1 MRCSIIVPVLNEAG
15 TLPAWLSHL
24 QTFRQA
30 GHELI
35 LVDGGSHDA
44 SITLA
49 RPWVDKIITTS
60 AGRGRQMNAGAAQAR
75 HEILVFLHADTFLP
89 EDAMQVITQALAD
102 RRQAWGR
109 FNVRLSGRHP
119 LLRLIALMMNI
130 RSCIT
135 GIATGDQAMFVRR
148 EVFEAQKGF
157 STIPL
162 MEDIEL
168 SKRLRQQT
176 RPACV
181 RETVTTSSRRWE
193 EHGILRTMWLMWRL
207 RLAYWRGA
215 SPERLLQRYD
225 KKSSCCVCV
234 FARAPVVGKVKTRL
248 FACMEADVACRVHEQ
263 LIRDCLVRVQGPLWS
278 IQLWTTDTQHAF
290 FLPLKK
296 SLSLHLRSQ
305 QGSDLGQRM
314 AHAAK
319 QLLTDHAYVILIG
332 TDCPGLD
339 TAYINAVLQ
348 HLRDG
353 ADCVLGPAEDGGYVM
368 LALSAFDMHL
378 FEDMTWGHAQV
389 LTETRQRIRNL
400 DWRCV
405 EMPVLWDVDRPADFK
420 RLQATDSRYL
430 AYVSTGVS
438 V

>member
-1 MRCSIIVPVLNEAG
+1 M
-15 TLPAWLSHL
+15 
-24 QTFRQA
+24 
-30 GHELI
+30 
-35 LVDGGSHDA
+35 
-44 SITLA
+44 
-49 RPWVDKIITTS
+49 
-60 AGRGRQMNAGAAQAR
+60 
-75 HEILVFLHADTFLP
+75 
-89 EDAMQVITQALAD
+89 
-102 RRQAWGR
+102 
-109 FNVRLSGRHP
+109 
-119 LLRLIALMMNI
+119 
-130 RSCIT
+130 
-135 GIATGDQAMFVRR
+135 
-148 EVFEAQKGF
+148 
-157 STIPL
+157 
-162 MEDIEL
+162 
-168 SKRLRQQT
+168 
-176 RPACV
+176 
-181 RETVTTSSRRWE
+181 
-193 EHGILRTMWLMWRL
+193 
-207 RLAYWRGA
+207 
-215 SPERLLQRYD
+215 
-225 KKSSCCVCV
+225 